1 MGHCSEYEYKFEH
14 TFQINESVVVP
25 SISAISYDPEIGL
38 IRTSHP
44 TVIKVKS
51 RTELTI
57 SGTYIF
63 EEGELILID
72 YGDNQ
77 SILHQMKDGEL
88 CNIDLR
94 DAEKNSLLIY
104 EQLLATSY
112 MKQENLSK
120 RYEQVNQS

>member
-1 MGHCSEYEYKFEH
+1 M
-14 TFQINESVVVP
+14 
-25 SISAISYDPEIGL
+25 GL

-44 TVIKVKS
+44 KNIKVKS
-51 RTELTI
+51 NTELTI

-63 EEGELILID
+63 EEGELVEID
-72 YGDNQ
+72 YGNDQ
-77 SILHQMKDGEL
+77 PILHQMKDGEL

-112 MKQENLSK
+112 MKRENLNN
-120 RYEQVNQS
+120 RYKQFSQS